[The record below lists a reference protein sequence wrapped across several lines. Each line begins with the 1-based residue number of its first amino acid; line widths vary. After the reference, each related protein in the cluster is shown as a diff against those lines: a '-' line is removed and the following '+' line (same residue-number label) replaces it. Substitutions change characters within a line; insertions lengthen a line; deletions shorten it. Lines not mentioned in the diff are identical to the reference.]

1 MCPGCGKDVEAQ
13 ADCDAC
19 GISSVLGSYALVE
32 ATDRGPQGDL
42 FRAQHIRT
50 GKAVSLRL
58 LPASEPVDET
68 VSAAKRLTVLFHPH
82 LGGVLEAGAHRGR
95 AYVVYSD
102 EDGRRL
108 TDTSVSLRES
118 LALLRDAATA
128 VAYAAG
134 RDIVH
139 PGLDPDC
146 LRVSPNGRVLVIGY
160 ERIRTAAAAPFQAP
174 EVRAGR
180 PSDIPSNVYSLGALL
195 YLLTA
200 GHAPSVDRLEPPS
213 RANPLVPG
221 EIEDLI
227 LRAMDADPKRRP
239 SPSDLVA
246 GLTLWLEGRA
256 APAPAAPA
264 KPVAKRPW
272 LRAWQALPVAGRAA
286 VAAGAA
292 LLLLLIGAI
301 PFVGGDEPPPPP
313 AAGPMDSP
321 PPPEPPAE
329 VAVRVADPVPPPLPD
344 PPAKADLQPVPV
356 AQGELLKPPSPAKQ
370 VEAPAPPAQPPV
382 AEERP
387 APEPPK
393 PPAGPPDP
401 APPPAEAAKPPPTPP
416 PPAPEVVKTPPP
428 AKAPPTDKPP
438 REPAKAPSAERIG
451 TVKLA
456 HPDYGVFIALEPGVK
471 VAVGERLELVRDGT
485 VLTVRKVSRPEPVY
499 PHGAAIAEPSKAG
512 VAEGDVVRRVK
523 S

>member
-1 MCPGCGKDVEAQ
+1 MDIEAQ

-42 FRAQHIRT
+42 FRAQHVRT

-68 VSAAKRLTVLFHPH
+68 VSAAKRLTTLFHSH
-82 LGGVLEAGAHRGR
+82 LGGVLEAGAHQGR

-102 EDGRRL
+102 ENGRRL

-118 LALLRDAATA
+118 VALLRDAATA

-139 PGLDPDC
+139 PGLDPDS
-146 LRVSPNGRVLVIGY
+146 LRMSPNGRVLVIGY
-160 ERIRTAAAAPFQAP
+160 ERIRTVAAAPFLSP

-200 GHAPSVDRLEPPS
+200 GHAPRADRPEPPS

-256 APAPAAPA
+256 SPAPAPPA
-264 KPVAKRPW
+264 KPVMKRRPW
-272 LRAWQALPVAGRAA
+272 RRAWQALPAAGRAA
-286 VAAGAA
+286 VAAAA
-292 LLLLLIGAI
+292 TLILPLIGVIA
-301 PFVGGDEPPPPP
+301 FGGGDEPPPFP
-313 AAGPMDSP
+313 AAAGSADEP
-321 PPPEPPAE
+321 PPPEPPAAA
-329 VAVRVADPVPPPLPD
+329 AVRVADPVPPPLPD
-344 PPAKADLQPVPV
+344 PPPKADLQPVPV
-356 AQGELLKPPSPAKQ
+356 AQVEFAKPPAPARPA
-370 VEAPAPPAQPPV
+370 EAPS
-382 AEERP
+382 RP

-393 PPAGPPDP
+393 PPAGPLDP
-401 APPPAEAAKPPPTPP
+401 PPPPAEAPKPSP
-416 PPAPEVVKTPPP
+416 
-428 AKAPPTDKPP
+428 
-438 REPAKAPSAERIG
+438 EPAKSPAERIG

-456 HPDYGVFIALEPGVK
+456 HPDYGVFVALEPGVK

-499 PHGAAIAEPSKAG
+499 PHGAAIAEPSRAG
-512 VAEGDVVRRVK
+512 VAEGDVVRRFK